1 MDGLSHGVVELDRD
15 GVSRGGGVVEPDRKP
30 HSSADQCLLTVSHVI
45 QCLRLK
51 KVSIAESC

>member
-1 MDGLSHGVVELDRD
+1 MVEELDRD

-51 KVSIAESC
+51 KVSIAEFC